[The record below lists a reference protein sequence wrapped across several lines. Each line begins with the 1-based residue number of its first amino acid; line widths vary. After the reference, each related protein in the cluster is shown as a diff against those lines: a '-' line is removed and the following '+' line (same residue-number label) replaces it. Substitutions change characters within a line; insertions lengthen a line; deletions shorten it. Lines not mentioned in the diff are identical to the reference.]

1 MPDADTSAET
11 EASAITPEQRTADFK
26 EFQKLVKYAER
37 KKFWQEHPSIH
48 GIVSEINFHA

>member
-11 EASAITPEQRTADFK
+11 EAPAITPEQRTADFK

-37 KKFWQEHPSIH
+37 KKFWQ
-48 GIVSEINFHA
+48 